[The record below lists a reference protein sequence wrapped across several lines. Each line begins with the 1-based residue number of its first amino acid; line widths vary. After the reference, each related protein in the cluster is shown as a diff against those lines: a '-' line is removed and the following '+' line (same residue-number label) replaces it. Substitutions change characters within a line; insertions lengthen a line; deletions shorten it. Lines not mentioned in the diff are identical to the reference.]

1 MGYFKDDY
9 TPVCEHGS
17 TLRDSSSMPEPK
29 GGQYVDIEPI
39 SKPAFDAYK
48 ESEYE
53 WVDADEASS
62 Q

>member
-1 MGYFKDDY
+1 MVA
-9 TPVCEHGS
+9 P
-17 TLRDSSSMPEPK
+17 LRDSSSMPEPK